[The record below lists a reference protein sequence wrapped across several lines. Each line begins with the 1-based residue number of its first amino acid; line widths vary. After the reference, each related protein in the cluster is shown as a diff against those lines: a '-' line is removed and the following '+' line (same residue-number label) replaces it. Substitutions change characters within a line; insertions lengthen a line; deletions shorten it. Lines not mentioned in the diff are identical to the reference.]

1 MLNTEAAHFDL
12 IKSYHSII
20 HLIVNDFPCIRIY
33 LIMWA
38 VIFQISSFEHLL
50 CEYYYGEYSVTI
62 PVHYYIPAIN
72 WVFFIH
78 HLVLL
83 IQVICSLKKSRYTRR
98 VHVTVSYNPSWLFH
112 IFFTCNKKA
121 PIIMEIFMPH
131 ILCTPRI
138 MKDITPDAKFRFH
151 FTTLFLTELLA
162 FIHRFY
168 EKYEAYFFSSQM
180 FVKLAIC

>member
-1 MLNTEAAHFDL
+1 
-12 IKSYHSII
+12 
-20 HLIVNDFPCIRIY
+20 
-33 LIMWA
+33 
-38 VIFQISSFEHLL
+38 
-50 CEYYYGEYSVTI
+50 
-62 PVHYYIPAIN
+62 
-72 WVFFIH
+72 
-78 HLVLL
+78 
-83 IQVICSLKKSRYTRR
+83 
-98 VHVTVSYNPSWLFH
+98 
-112 IFFTCNKKA
+112 
-121 PIIMEIFMPH
+121 MEIFMPH